1 MSGKVYVFNVN
12 LEPMD
17 TLQVRNFDAG
27 KIGGWSTESNSKYTP
42 QSLGIERTKNRD
54 DIPSFAQGENEVF
67 FRRATY
73 NGRASITVP
82 QEISLLDDL
91 ILYLTR
97 NTAILM
103 RTSGEV
109 ISTVN
114 FDPELLAES

>member
-27 KIGGWSTESNSKYTP
+27 KIGGWSTESSSKYTP

>member
-1 MSGKVYVFNVN
+1 
-12 LEPMD
+12 MD

-27 KIGGWSTESNSKYTP
+27 KIGGWSTESNVKYTP

>member
-17 TLQVRNFDAG
+17 SLQIRHFDAG
-27 KIGGWSTESNSKYTP
+27 NIGGWSTENNKYTP
-42 QSLGIERTKNRD
+42 QSLAIERTKNPD
-54 DIPSFAQGENEVF
+54 DKPSFAQGENEIF

-82 QEISLLDDL
+82 QDISLLDDL

>member
-27 KIGGWSTESNSKYTP
+27 KIGGWNTESDGKYTP

-109 ISTVN
+109 ISTIN

>member
-1 MSGKVYVFNVN
+1 MVYVFNVN
-12 LEPMD
+12 REPMD

-27 KIGGWSTESNSKYTP
+27 SIGGWSAENNDKYTP
-42 QSLGIERTKNRD
+42 RSLGIERTKNRD
-54 DIPSFAQGENEVF
+54 DKLSFAQGDNEVF

-82 QEISLLDDL
+82 QDISLLDDL
-91 ILYLTR
+91 ILYMTR

-109 ISTVN
+109 ISTVH
-114 FDPELLAES
+114 FDPEVLAES